1 LTKADPQLIVY
12 IEYKKRGDFIM
23 RIALINENSQAAKN
37 EMIYASLNAKKG
49 NYQYPAAIKKALDF
63 LAKPET
69 AELPVGRYEL
79 DGDNIFV
86 LIQDQTTAP
95 VENKRAESHRNYI
108 DIQYLFTGKEV
119 QGYAPLLPGVTGEE
133 PAGKD
138 NIFYADVENEQFV
151 TLHPGEFTVFFTNDI
166 HRPNCTMD
174 EPVNIHK
181 AVVKIKESLIK

>member
-1 LTKADPQLIVY
+1 
-12 IEYKKRGDFIM
+12 
-23 RIALINENSQAAKN
+23 
-37 EMIYASLNAKKG
+37 MIYASLNAKKG
-49 NYQYPAAIKKALDF
+49 NYQYPAAIATALEF

-138 NIFYADVENEQFV
+138 YIRVNSQYSLLMIFIVLTAQWMNQLTFIRQLLRLKKV
-151 TLHPGEFTVFFTNDI
+151 
-166 HRPNCTMD
+166 
-174 EPVNIHK
+174 
-181 AVVKIKESLIK
+181 SLSN

>member
-1 LTKADPQLIVY
+1 
-12 IEYKKRGDFIM
+12 
-23 RIALINENSQAAKN
+23 
-37 EMIYASLNAKKG
+37 MIYASLNAKKG
-49 NYQYPAAIKKALDF
+49 NYQYPAAIATALEF

-119 QGYAPLLPGVTGEE
+119 QGCVYEAKRLIGR
-133 PAGKD
+133 K
-138 NIFYADVENEQFV
+138 YADVENEQFV

>member
-1 LTKADPQLIVY
+1 
-12 IEYKKRGDFIM
+12 
-23 RIALINENSQAAKN
+23 
-37 EMIYASLNAKKG
+37 MIYASLNAKKG
-49 NYQYPAAIKKALDF
+49 NYQYPAAINTALEF

-69 AELPVGRYEL
+69 A
-79 DGDNIFV
+79 
-86 LIQDQTTAP
+86 
-95 VENKRAESHRNYI
+95 ENKRAESHRNYI

-138 NIFYADVENEQFV
+138 NIFYETVENEQFV
-151 TLHPGEFTVFFTNDI
+151 TLHPGEFTVYFTNDI

>member
-1 LTKADPQLIVY
+1 MDNLLVVIP
-12 IEYKKRGDFIM
+12 
-23 RIALINENSQAAKN
+23 
-37 EMIYASLNAKKG
+37 
-49 NYQYPAAIKKALDF
+49 AIKKSAVIPDQLIKKLDGITLIQRAINTALEF

-119 QGYAPLLPGVTGEE
+119 QDRES
-133 PAGKD
+133 
-138 NIFYADVENEQFV
+138 
-151 TLHPGEFTVFFTNDI
+151 
-166 HRPNCTMD
+166 
-174 EPVNIHK
+174 
-181 AVVKIKESLIK
+181 VV

>member
-1 LTKADPQLIVY
+1 
-12 IEYKKRGDFIM
+12 
-23 RIALINENSQAAKN
+23 
-37 EMIYASLNAKKG
+37 MIYASLNAKEG
-49 NYQYPAAIKKALDF
+49 NYQYPAAIKTALDF

-119 QGYAPLLPGVTGEE
+119 QGYAPL
-133 PAGKD
+133 
-138 NIFYADVENEQFV
+138 
-151 TLHPGEFTVFFTNDI
+151 

>member
-1 LTKADPQLIVY
+1 MRCVIV
-12 IEYKKRGDFIM
+12 GV
-23 RIALINENSQAAKN
+23 ALCISVFCCV
-37 EMIYASLNAKKG
+37 SLESCQKSVETCIIQC
-49 NYQYPAAIKKALDF
+49 YSLYKKALDF

-151 TLHPGEFTVFFTNDI
+151 TLHPGEFTVYFTNDI

>member
-1 LTKADPQLIVY
+1 
-12 IEYKKRGDFIM
+12 
-23 RIALINENSQAAKN
+23 
-37 EMIYASLNAKKG
+37 MIYASLNAKKG
-49 NYQYPAAIKKALDF
+49 NYQYPAAINTALEF

-79 DGDNIFV
+79 DG
-86 LIQDQTTAP
+86 DQTTAP

-138 NIFYADVENEQFV
+138 NIFYEKVENEQFV
-151 TLHPGEFTVFFTNDI
+151 TLHPGEFTVYFTNDI

>member
-1 LTKADPQLIVY
+1 
-12 IEYKKRGDFIM
+12 
-23 RIALINENSQAAKN
+23 
-37 EMIYASLNAKKG
+37 MIYASLNAKEG
-49 NYQYPAAIKKALDF
+49 NYQYPAAIKTALDF

-69 AELPVGRYEL
+69 AELPVGRY
-79 DGDNIFV
+79 
-86 LIQDQTTAP
+86 
-95 VENKRAESHRNYI
+95 YI

-151 TLHPGEFTVFFTNDI
+151 TLHPGEFTVYFTNDI

>member
-1 LTKADPQLIVY
+1 
-12 IEYKKRGDFIM
+12 
-23 RIALINENSQAAKN
+23 
-37 EMIYASLNAKKG
+37 MIYASLNAKKG
-49 NYQYPAAIKKALDF
+49 NYQYPAAINTALEF

-86 LIQDQTTAP
+86 LIQ
-95 VENKRAESHRNYI
+95 NKRAESHRNYI

-138 NIFYADVENEQFV
+138 NIFYETVENEQFV
-151 TLHPGEFTVFFTNDI
+151 TLHPGEFTVYFTNDI